1 MPPRRRTSW
10 SSVARLELAPAALMR
25 VVGAGFIIFGV
36 VFVTLVWPGLS
47 SPTEEVSTTLVFAA
61 FGFLFFCIGW
71 IMFVP
76 GSIAVK
82 LAPAALGCLAALV
95 AGAYLIALQ
104 HHRVTSYR
112 PVPALVL
119 AASIQSRVVKSEEG
133 GDRTFYRPAVWYEYE
148 VDGRTFSSGTVFPLP
163 YSLVD
168 AGESFQTAK
177 EMFGRMYLAAGEDPA
192 GDEQG
197 RPVDRAPA
205 KPGQP
210 VPAGVYHLARPAA
223 GKAYTAE
230 AYYNPANPAEA
241 FLVRRYSW
249 YPYGLFLLPAA
260 ILFIAAFVVASRWQL
275 VAKHRSGARWS
286 VVALWHAIGALLV
299 GHYVLVV
306 ISAPGSLGTQ
316 LLSLTAAYEFLGLV
330 PLGVALPNEGAP
342 GRVKVALAAGWLAA
356 LVVSLLVL
364 LVGIFLA
371 GVVALV
377 SEWVFGRSINP
388 GTWVV
393 PLALGTGGLAAL
405 VAGGAVLIRGSK

>member
-25 VVGAGFIIFGV
+25 VVGAGFMLFGV
-36 VFVTLVWPGLS
+36 VFIWVVWPGFF
-47 SPTEEVSTTLVFAA
+47 SPTEEASTTLVLAV
-61 FGFLFFCIGW
+61 FGFVFFSIGW

-76 GSIAVK
+76 RSIPVK
-82 LAPAALGCLAALV
+82 LALPALGCLAALG
-95 AGAYLIALQ
+95 AGAYLMVLQ

-119 AASIQSRVVKSEEG
+119 AARIQSRVVKSEEG

-163 YSLVD
+163 YMLVD
-168 AGESFQTAK
+168 AGESLNTAR
-177 EMFGRMYLAAGEDPA
+177 EMFGKIYLAVGEEPA
-192 GDEQG
+192 VD
-197 RPVDRAPA
+197 DRAPPLDRTAA

-210 VPAGVYHLARPAA
+210 VPAGIYHLSQPAA
-223 GKAYTAE
+223 GKAYSAV
-230 AYYNPANPAEA
+230 AYHNPANPAEA

-260 ILFIAAFVVASRWQL
+260 IFFIAAFVVASRWRL
-275 VAKHRSGARWS
+275 VAKHRTGARWS

-299 GHYVLVV
+299 GHFVLVV

-330 PLGVALPNEGAP
+330 PLGVALPNEGAL
-342 GRVKVALAAGWLAA
+342 GRIKEALAAAGIVA
-356 LVVSLLVL
+356 LVISPLVL
-364 LVGIFLA
+364 VVGLVLA
-371 GVVALV
+371 GVIGLF
-377 SEWVFGRSINP
+377 SEWVLGRSIGP
-388 GTWVV
+388 GKWIVF
-393 PLALGTGGLAAL
+393 LALGAGGLAAL
-405 VAGGAVLIRGSK
+405 VAGGAVLIRGSE